1 MPINVQDIFDSSED
15 LAARTPSL
23 LAQGLEGSAIL
34 KIAGEVRGLLSEGR
48 KISNF
53 TVGDFS
59 PEQFR
64 IPDALKDRIQTALDN
79 GQTNYPPAIGIPE
92 IREAVREL
100 YRNELDLDY
109 PEGCVQVGSGAR
121 PPIFSAF
128 ACLVSPGETVLYQVP
143 SWNIRYYVHL
153 NQARGVALTAQA
165 DNGFMLT
172 AEDILPHLSEARML
186 VINTPQNPSG
196 TVISESA
203 LRDICTA
210 IVQENTRRSE
220 TGQPPLMLMYDQVYW
235 QLTFGDSQHHHP
247 VGLVPEMAPYTIY
260 VDAVSKCWAATGLRM
275 GWAVVPPWVRDKM
288 KAYVGHMGAWPS
300 RTVQLATAQVLNDTE
315 TIGVYMR
322 DFKEALQARLER
334 LYDGFCAMEAD
345 GLPVHAIAPQGA
357 IYLTVQFNV
366 DGSDED
372 TRSALLHQAETAVVP
387 FTAFGYPEGSG
398 WVRYSVGA
406 VGLDDIDASLTK
418 TRAWLESSTR

>member
-1 MPINVQDIFDSSED
+1 MRVD
-15 LAARTPSL
+15 LKKSFENIGDLPERTPSE
-23 LAQGLEGSAIL
+23 LAKGLEGSAIL
-34 KIAGEVRGLLSEGR
+34 KIAGEVRKLLSEG
-48 KISNF
+48 KTIANF

-59 PEQFR
+59 PSQFR
-64 IPDALKDRIQTALDN
+64 IPEVLKDRIQAALDA

-92 IREAVREL
+92 IRSAIREL
-100 YRNELDLDY
+100 YSRELGLDY

-153 NQARGVALTAQA
+153 NQAKGVALVAKA
-165 DNGFMLT
+165 ENGFMLT
-172 AEDILPHLSEARML
+172 AEDLLPHLGDARML

-196 TVISESA
+196 TVISEQA
-203 LRDICTA
+203 LTDICKA
-210 IVQENTRRSE
+210 IVAENNNRAS
-220 TGQPPLMLMYDQVYW
+220 TGKPPLMLMYDQVYW
-235 QLTFGDSQHHHP
+235 QLTYGESKHYHP
-247 VGLVPEMAPYTIY
+247 VGVVPEMAPYTIY

-300 RTVQLATAQVLNDTE
+300 RTVQLATSEVINDTE
-315 TIGVYMR
+315 TIGAYMR
-322 DFKEALQARLER
+322 EITDALQARLDR
-334 LYDGFCAMEAD
+334 LYEGFAKMEAD

-357 IYLTVQFNV
+357 IYLTVQFK
-366 DGSDED
+366 GASSDEAV
-372 TRSALLHQAETAVVP
+372 RSALLHEADTAVVP

-406 VGLDDIDASLTK
+406 VSLEDIDQSLAK
-418 TRAWLESSTR
+418 TRAWLENQ